1 MSLELTRITPEIRA
15 AVAAIA
21 GLSGAPVIIRE
32 IIVVETPDPDLR
44 ELLRLALKNFL
55 VEDPKTAPETAAN
68 REPRAC
74 ERCGNTY
81 QPVRKDQ
88 KYCPNCKKA
97 PSEVVTP
104 ANPLAGPSTQT
115 APGGAISWVIRSGD
129 WIGKTPTP
137 GQLGNWL
144 RAKSLPVGV
153 QIEHSARGMFETV
166 LRKGR
171 LTVAP
176 CVSETAELEPEE
188 QTPATEPEG

>member
-1 MSLELTRITPEIRA
+1 MNLELTRITPEIRA
-15 AVAAIA
+15 AITAIA
-21 GLSGAPVIIRE
+21 GLSGAPVTIRE
-32 IIVVETPDPDLR
+32 TIVIETPDPDLR

-55 VEDPKTAPETAAN
+55 VEDPTKATPETTTAN
-68 REPRAC
+68 RAPRAC
-74 ERCGNTY
+74 ERCGTTY

-115 APGGAISWVIRSGD
+115 APGGAITWVIRSGD
-129 WIGKTPTP
+129 WIGKTLTP

-153 QIEHSARGMFETV
+153 QI
-166 LRKGR
+166 
-171 LTVAP
+171 
-176 CVSETAELEPEE
+176 
-188 QTPATEPEG
+188 